1 MSGRSLSAIAF
12 VAATLAA
19 AAVLVAAFVLPGA
32 LAGSSSSEASATHEK
47 VISVPAPGQRIVGD
61 VGPGFTISVAPR
73 RVQPG
78 TYRFVIHDRS
88 SMHNWH
94 ITGPG
99 VNKKTPITF
108 RAPGASPSS

>member
-1 MSGRSLSAIAF
+1 M
-12 VAATLAA
+12 
-19 AAVLVAAFVLPGA
+19 LVAAFVLPGA
-32 LAGSSSSEASATHEK
+32 LAGSSSSEASPTHEK
-47 VISVPAPGQRIVGD
+47 VTLRTRPGQRIVGD

-78 TYRFVIHDRS
+78 TYRFVVHDRS

-99 VNKKTPITF
+99 
-108 RAPGASPSS
+108 A